1 MATPESIQQQIE
13 ALNDA
18 IRSGE
23 HSVSFN
29 GRTVTYR
36 TVADLIKARDDARAE
51 LVTLA
56 NRRRRSYHFNFKTL
70 RGD

>member
-13 ALNDA
+13 ALNSA

-51 LVTLA
+51 LITVTRP
-56 NRRRRSYHFNFKTL
+56 RRRAYHFTFKTL

>member
-13 ALNDA
+13 RLNEA
-18 IRSGE
+18 IRTGE

-36 TVADLIKARDDARAE
+36 TVSDLIKARDDARAE
-51 LVTLA
+51 LATLTQP
-56 NRRRRSYHFNFKTL
+56 RRRVYQFNFKTL

>member
-1 MATPESIQQQIE
+1 MATTETIQQQIE
-13 ALNDA
+13 ALNAA

-23 HSVSFN
+23 HSVAFN

-51 LVTLA
+51 LA
-56 NRRRRSYHFNFKTL
+56 QRSQPRQRVYHFNFKTL